1 MADPTAEPTPTG
13 SSLAEP
19 ALPRQRS
26 PEPGGTQEPPDPE
39 LGGPPEPDPEP
50 DPESGAE
57 PGPALAPARG
67 RRSWFG
73 LWVAVAAAVVLG
85 VLVAGGFAVVSWL
98 GDLGAEEIPEVGECL
113 TGGSEDGG
121 ADQELE
127 VVDCTAATAVWTVIG
142 HDGQWRYDDFEAAAP
157 EELCRDLPETGNA
170 LWLGP
175 SPEDGGGDG
184 EVICL
189 ARIDANGDDAE

>member
-26 PEPGGTQEPPDPE
+26 PEPGGIQEPLDPE
-39 LGGPPEPDPEP
+39 LGAPPEP
-50 DPESGAE
+50 DPESG
-57 PGPALAPARG
+57 PAPAPAGG

-85 VLVAGGFAVVSWL
+85 VLVAGGFAVVSWVSA
-98 GDLGAEEIPEVGECL
+98 LGAEEVPEVGDCL
-113 TGGSEDGG
+113 TGGGEDGG
-121 ADQELE
+121 ADQQLE

-184 EVICL
+184 EVVCL
-189 ARIDANGDDAE
+189 ARIDADGDEAD